1 MRKAWNKG
9 GEKVEKC
16 EEGEKAFW
24 VSWVENG
31 WQVSVLLKR
40 RNHSTG
46 SDLLFIYLFISFFVF
61 LSFPLL
67 SFPSVLLSLFSLF
80 LLFV

>member
-46 SDLLFIYLFISFFVF
+46 SDLLFIYLFLFLFFFSFSCFP
-61 LSFPLL
+61 FPLSS
-67 SFPSVLLSLFSLF
+67 SFSLFSLF